1 MSRWMQII
9 FVWHTNTH
17 FKIWPKQTQ
26 CNWNSIQFHFLCV
39 YSEYKS
45 YNTVV
50 NECKLACKQH
60 QDKEETSSV
69 VEFLQEYRHYEVRTS
84 ISETLLVVKFCHLRG
99 KISPNF
105 IIRSSEIFRTTVRIF
120 FLSFFYMKL
129 ISCSSAILF
138 CLSINYLCWFVLAI
152 YISAY
157 LSIAVLWI
165 VCPCSFGICVNL
177 TDNDISFSW

>member
-1 MSRWMQII
+1 MQII

-105 IIRSSEIFRTTVRIF
+105 IIRSSEIFRTTLRIF
-120 FLSFFYMKL
+120 FCHFSIWNWCLVLVQYYSVCPSI
-129 ISCSSAILF
+129 ISVGLF
-138 CLSINYLCWFVLAI
+138 WLFIYLHI
-152 YISAY
+152 Y
-157 LSIAVLWI
+157 LSL
-165 VCPCSFGICVNL
+165 FYG
-177 TDNDISFSW
+177 